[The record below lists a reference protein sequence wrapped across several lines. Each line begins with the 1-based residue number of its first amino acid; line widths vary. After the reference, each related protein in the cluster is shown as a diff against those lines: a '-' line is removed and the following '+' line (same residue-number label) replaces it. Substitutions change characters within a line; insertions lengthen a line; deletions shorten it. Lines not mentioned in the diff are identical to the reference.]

1 MPVSWSSVLLKS
13 SGAGPRRGGHARAG
27 GVGPR
32 VRRGCVGDRGGRGRV
47 ARRRALAGELWA
59 AATGAVSSGGIA
71 SIGVCERERERER
84 EREKRERKREREDT
98 HTLTLTHTHTHKE
111 RERLGKY
118 RSSQRNDTL
127 QGARFPPASSQYRV
141 RDAARPFSTGGEEG
155 RDYGRFI
162 CALAR

>member
-1 MPVSWSSVLLKS
+1 VREEWVLGCGG
-13 SGAGPRRGGHARAG
+13 GAWAIAADAGAWLDAERSPENYGPLRQVRCPPGASQVLGFAR
-27 GVGPR
+27 
-32 VRRGCVGDRGGRGRV
+32 
-47 ARRRALAGELWA
+47 
-59 AATGAVSSGGIA
+59 
-71 SIGVCERERERER
+71 ERERERER
-84 EREKRERKREREDT
+84 ERKRERKREREDT